1 MKSNVVKSSVLYKYG
16 FAKIWLMILLI
27 YEWGIVTIQSAKAES
42 FNVLPIRVYL
52 KGRSLS
58 QELKISNESA
68 NTQRFQVT
76 VKAWEQNEQGEMQLS
91 DTQDI
96 IAFPQLFELAKG
108 EYRLVRVGTLV
119 PPTTKE
125 RTYRVF
131 LQQLAKT
138 ENQEET
144 TTPKKGVQLNF
155 LIRVGIPIFIAP
167 IQIIK
172 QGKIDKVNIEKDK
185 IFITINNTGNIH
197 ILTSSFVIKGY
208 DDTGKVV
215 FQGNLGGGYILAG
228 NRRIFQEKLPQEN
241 CKNIR
246 NIGIEIGIDKEQDK
260 PLSFTEKVET
270 PNGVCQ

>member
-1 MKSNVVKSSVLYKYG
+1 MKSSVLYKYG

-27 YEWGIVTIQSAKAES
+27 YEWGIVTIQPAKAES